1 MSSGAL
7 LVITIILLGLVALC
21 VGVMLVF
28 AGNKFAV
35 AVDPKES
42 AVRECLPGNNCG
54 ACGYPG
60 CDGRQV
66 AFVRCSGTCD
76 KAVNNSNYVGI
87 RSCSAAAAI
96 PGKGEKLCQ
105 DGCLGFGECVAQCDF
120 DAIHIVDGIA
130 YVDRTKCVGCGKCAK
145 ACPQH
150 LIEIIPDTAV
160 YAVACASRD
169 KGKAVKAQ
177 CAAGCI
183 GCRGCVIRC
192 KNGAMTF
199 ANNLAH
205 IDYSQC
211 TGARIPGQCAR
222 YLQRYHGA
230 PERKEG
236 ILGFCGSQEGWG
248 VYCPGP
254 PGRKGPHGPPVQTRH
269 RKGDAG
275 AAGRRAGFRG

>member
-60 CDGRQV
+60 CDGL
-66 AFVRCSGTCD
+66 
-76 KAVNNSNYVGI
+76 
-87 RSCSAAAAI
+87 AAAI
-96 PGKGEKLCQ
+96 AKGEAPVNKCPVGGAPVATKISEIMGVKGEKLCQ

-211 TGARIPGQCAR
+211 TGTGLRLRIR
-222 YLQRYHGA
+222 R
-230 PERKEG
+230 RR
-236 ILGFCGSQEGWG
+236 S
-248 VYCPGP
+248 
-254 PGRKGPHGPPVQTRH
+254 RH
-269 RKGDAG
+269 RKDYGT
-275 AAGRRAGFRG
+275 

>member
-54 ACGYPG
+54 AGGYPG
-60 CDGRQV
+60 CDGLAAAIAKGEAPVNKCPVGGAPVATKISEIMGVSAEESVRQV

-177 CAAGCI
+177 CSAGCI

-211 TGARIPGQCAR
+211 TGCGDCTVKCPSKVIVNR
-222 YLQRYHGA
+222 
-230 PERKEG
+230 
-236 ILGFCGSQEGWG
+236 LGPQD
-248 VYCPGP
+248 
-254 PGRKGPHGPPVQTRH
+254 Q
-269 RKGDAG
+269 
-275 AAGRRAGFRG
+275 AAEKPAS

>member
-1 MSSGAL
+1 M
-7 LVITIILLGLVALC
+7 
-21 VGVMLVF
+21 
-28 AGNKFAV
+28 
-35 AVDPKES
+35 
-42 AVRECLPGNNCG
+42 
-54 ACGYPG
+54 
-60 CDGRQV
+60 
-66 AFVRCSGTCD
+66 RCSGTCD

-150 LIEIIPDTAV
+150 LIEIIPDTAI

-177 CAAGCI
+177 CSAGCI
-183 GCRGCVIRC
+183 GCRGCVVRC

-205 IDYSQC
+205 IDYEKC
-211 TGARIPGQCAR
+211 TG
-222 YLQRYHGA
+222 
-230 PERKEG
+230 
-236 ILGFCGSQEGWG
+236 CGDCTFK
-248 VYCPGP
+248 CPSKVIVNRLEP
-254 PGRKGPHGPPVQTRH
+254 Q
-269 RKGDAG
+269 DQ
-275 AAGRRAGFRG
+275 AAEKPAS

>member
-1 MSSGAL
+1 M
-7 LVITIILLGLVALC
+7 
-21 VGVMLVF
+21 
-28 AGNKFAV
+28 
-35 AVDPKES
+35 
-42 AVRECLPGNNCG
+42 
-54 ACGYPG
+54 
-60 CDGRQV
+60 
-66 AFVRCSGTCD
+66 
-76 KAVNNSNYVGI
+76 
-87 RSCSAAAAI
+87 
-96 PGKGEKLCQ
+96 
-105 DGCLGFGECVAQCDF
+105 
-120 DAIHIVDGIA
+120 DGIA

-211 TGARIPGQCAR
+211 TGCGDCTVKCPANVIVNR
-222 YLQRYHGA
+222 LA
-230 PERKEG
+230 PKD
-236 ILGFCGSQEGWG
+236 Q
-248 VYCPGP
+248 
-254 PGRKGPHGPPVQTRH
+254 
-269 RKGDAG
+269 
-275 AAGRRAGFRG
+275 AAEKPAS